1 VAYLAL
7 LEFLGRNRIDW
18 MPPSTDETVVGE
30 RRPPGVGRVR
40 AVGMVARFV
49 VEDVDQ
55 EIRGKVAPE
64 EAPADGG
71 ETPPPGLIRPRA
83 AAPRTPP
90 SVHRE
95 RA

>member
-55 EIRGKVAPE
+55 EIRGKVARLRKHRRT
-64 EAPADGG
+64 AAKR
-71 ETPPPGLIRPRA
+71 RPRG
-83 AAPRTPP
+83 
-90 SVHRE
+90 
-95 RA
+95 